1 MATNYTTNYDLCQW
15 ESTDQVLRVEFN
27 ADNAKLDAALKSLS
41 NQVIQKA
48 EQSALNTIIS
58 AVNQKADAATV
69 SSLSSQLSNEIAQRQ
84 EADSSMQAILAK
96 KGNCRI
102 YFTSYT
108 GSGTKTHSHTFPSP
122 PIAVL
127 ISGPSF
133 QLITL
138 RGNTSAYSM
147 EGGNPWWLVLTW
159 SDSTVT
165 IAYTDTLGGGDSKA
179 GNEKGL
185 VYSLLALM
193 DGEE

>member
-1 MATNYTTNYDLCQW
+1 MATNQTTKYQLNQW
-15 ESTDQVLRVEFN
+15 EPTDAVQRVEFN

-138 RGNTSAYSM
+138 RGNTSAYST
-147 EGGNPWWLVLTW
+147 EGGNPWKLTLTW
-159 SDSTVT
+159 DDRTLTVT
-165 IAYTDTLGGGDSKA
+165 YNNSLGGGDFKI
-179 GNEKGL
+179 GNEMGST
-185 VYSLLALM
+185 YYLLALT
-193 DGEE
+193 DAEE